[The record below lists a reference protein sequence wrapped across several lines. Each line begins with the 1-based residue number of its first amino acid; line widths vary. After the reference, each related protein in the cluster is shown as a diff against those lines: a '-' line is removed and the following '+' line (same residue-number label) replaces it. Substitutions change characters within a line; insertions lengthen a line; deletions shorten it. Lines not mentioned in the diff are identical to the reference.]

1 MQINMIRTNKL
12 SYYARNFFRQLIPG
26 SFYTRQLEK
35 KLKQAQGFQKNL
47 IQERVDYYN
56 KLDTEQ
62 TLSPGTPTLLDL
74 KRSKKLKTYRFDA
87 YETARYFA
95 PSLRANFLF
104 GDVIHTPPEPTFVK
118 SRPVND
124 PSPNSVLLKLNKVRH
139 FIFVKDPVPFEK
151 KKNKL
156 IGRATVT
163 QPHRLRFYE
172 MYFNHPLCDLG
183 QVNQE
188 GGKREWIKPKISRA
202 AHLDHKFILCLE
214 GNDVATNLKWVMSS
228 QSIAVMPRPKYETW
242 FMEGKLKGG
251 VHYIE
256 IRDDFSD
263 LEEKLNYYIDHEAE
277 AREIVK
283 HANAFVEKFRND
295 ELEELISLMVMQ
307 KYFDYTGQGSYE
319 P

>member
-1 MQINMIRTNKL
+1 MQIMIFRTNKL
-12 SYYARNFFRQLIPG
+12 VYYARNFLRQLIPG
-26 SFYTRQLEK
+26 SYYRSRLQLKLK
-35 KLKQAQGFQKNL
+35 KLDQFDRHVVEDRVNYYNQL
-47 IQERVDYYN
+47 DTIQE
-56 KLDTEQ
+56 
-62 TLSPGTPTLLDL
+62 LSPDTPTLLDL

-87 YETARYFA
+87 YETARYFS
-95 PSLRANFLF
+95 PSIKANFLF
-104 GDVIHTPPEPTFVK
+104 GDIIHIPPVPTFVK
-118 SRPVND
+118 SRPVNAG
-124 PSPNSVLLKLNKVRH
+124 PNSVLMKLNKVRH
-139 FIFVKDPVPFEK
+139 FIFVDDKIPFHQ

-163 QPHRLRFYE
+163 QPHRIRFYE

-183 QVNQE
+183 QVNME
-188 GGKREWIKPKISRA
+188 GGKGGWIKPKISRT

-256 IRDDFSD
+256 IRDDFTD
-263 LEEKLNYYIDHEAE
+263 LEEKLQYYTSHEDE
-277 AREIVK
+277 ALQIIK
-283 HANAFVEKFRND
+283 NANCFVESFRNE

-307 KYFDYTGQGSYE
+307 KYFNYTGQG
-319 P
+319 

>member
-1 MQINMIRTNKL
+1 MLFRTNKL
-12 SYYARNFFRQLIPG
+12 VYYAKNFLRQLIPG
-26 SFYTRQLEK
+26 GIYRSRLKSKLEK
-35 KLKQAQGFQKNL
+35 LDRFDKLVVADRVNYYNRLDK
-47 IQERVDYYN
+47 IQE
-56 KLDTEQ
+56 
-62 TLSPGTPTLLDL
+62 LSPGTPTLLDL

-95 PSLRANFLF
+95 PSLKANFLF
-104 GDVIHTPPEPTFVK
+104 GDIIHIPPVPTFVK
-118 SRPVND
+118 SRPVNAG
-124 PSPNSVLLKLNKVRH
+124 SNSVLMKLNKVRH
-139 FIFVKDPVPFEK
+139 FIFVDDPTPFHH

-163 QPHRLRFYE
+163 QPHRIRFYE
-172 MYFNHPLCDLG
+172 MYFDHPLCDLG
-183 QVNQE
+183 QVNVE
-188 GGKREWIKPKISRA
+188 GGKEGWIKPKISRT

-242 FMEGKLKGG
+242 FMEGKLVGG

-256 IRDDFSD
+256 ICDDFTD
-263 LEEKLNYYIDHEAE
+263 LEEKLQYYISHEDE
-277 AREIVK
+277 ALQIIK
-283 HANAFVEKFRND
+283 NANCFVQSFRNE

-307 KYFDYTGQGSYE
+307 KYFNYTGQASYE